1 MNLSFL
7 LRSRASLISGLLVI
21 ALAATPQ
28 AQAQAAVPD
37 LISGYRS
44 ITTSLNGARSALTAD
59 PAGALSRIESALNT
73 FRGLASQLR
82 SQQLIDGATQA
93 LNNAKL
99 AIGRRSLPD
108 LIAQVTQVTSVL
120 QRALYDRYFTELSS
134 GRTNS
139 AVRYASTLGEALSMP
154 QSARA
159 GLRQATVDNNATK
172 ARSILENRV
181 AEQMI
186 ATLRQARDTRDRA
199 QAFQSA
205 VRSYGS
211 FLIVQDSP
219 RVGDLTVGEFSGAIQ
234 ALTTGDTATFRST
247 TTSLLDKVSAFG
259 RRARGM
265 AASAPS
271 PTSPAT
277 SPAAPKPTPPATPNP
292 APTVQAQPPATPPAV
307 QATPKPQPAPT
318 AVVQPQ
324 AVAASSLSL
333 SSESARRE
341 LIQAGVNNEQAGT
354 LAADLAS
361 QGYTSLK
368 AVTDALYVQLAQAQA
383 RIQDSRV
390 SDGRADLEAARNLF
404 NKAVQ
409 PALEVVQPAL
419 SARVAGMLDASLSGT
434 GLRSA
439 DFGVLMGE
447 VDAVRQAFSAQ
458 GQSGLQALMASIQPF
473 WLNLRGLLLLVVGL
487 TIWYP
492 IYLLTLAF
500 GGRNPYWRFIMIA
513 MILLFVPPILEGFGW
528 LGSIISQLTGLTV
541 LDGLSVLSILHSPIA
556 QIIWVLTLLL
566 TVIFA
571 TMGFYGIAQQF
582 GLIRTRQQA
591 APAMAAMETTA
602 PSRTSN
608 VRNPTEPGNQDKT
621 VVEWDEE
628 F

>member
-7 LRSRASLISGLLVI
+7 LRSRAGLISGLLAI

-28 AQAQAAVPD
+28 AQAQATVPD

-271 PTSPAT
+271 PTSPAA

-292 APTVQAQPPATPPAV
+292 APTVQAQPSAAPPAV
-307 QATPKPQPAPT
+307 QATPKPQPAPP

-324 AVAASSLSL
+324 AVAASSLSG
-333 SSESARRE
+333 ESARRE

-608 VRNPTEPGNQDKT
+608 VHNPTEPGNQDKT

>member
-1 MNLSFL
+1 
-7 LRSRASLISGLLVI
+7 
-21 ALAATPQ
+21 
-28 AQAQAAVPD
+28 
-37 LISGYRS
+37 
-44 ITTSLNGARSALTAD
+44 
-59 PAGALSRIESALNT
+59 
-73 FRGLASQLR
+73 
-82 SQQLIDGATQA
+82 
-93 LNNAKL
+93 
-99 AIGRRSLPD
+99 
-108 LIAQVTQVTSVL
+108 
-120 QRALYDRYFTELSS
+120 
-134 GRTNS
+134 
-139 AVRYASTLGEALSMP
+139 
-154 QSARA
+154 
-159 GLRQATVDNNATK
+159 
-172 ARSILENRV
+172 
-181 AEQMI
+181 
-186 ATLRQARDTRDRA
+186 
-199 QAFQSA
+199 
-205 VRSYGS
+205 
-211 FLIVQDSP
+211 
-219 RVGDLTVGEFSGAIQ
+219 
-234 ALTTGDTATFRST
+234 
-247 TTSLLDKVSAFG
+247 
-259 RRARGM
+259 
-265 AASAPS
+265 
-271 PTSPAT
+271 
-277 SPAAPKPTPPATPNP
+277 
-292 APTVQAQPPATPPAV
+292 
-307 QATPKPQPAPT
+307 
-318 AVVQPQ
+318 
-324 AVAASSLSL
+324 
-333 SSESARRE
+333 
-341 LIQAGVNNEQAGT
+341 
-354 LAADLAS
+354 
-361 QGYTSLK
+361 
-368 AVTDALYVQLAQAQA
+368 VQLAQAQA

-608 VRNPTEPGNQDKT
+608 VHNPTEPGNQDKT

>member
-7 LRSRASLISGLLVI
+7 LRSRAGLISGLLAI
-21 ALAATPQ
+21 TLAVTPQ

-44 ITTSLNGARSALTAD
+44 ITTSLNGARSTLTAD

-139 AVRYASTLGEALSMP
+139 AVRYASTLGEALGMP

-159 GLRQATVDNNATK
+159 SLRQATVGNNATK

-186 ATLRQARDTRDRA
+186 ATLRQARDTQDRA

-234 ALTTGDTATFRST
+234 ALTAGDTATFRST
-247 TTSLLDKVSAFG
+247 TSSLLDKVGAFG

-271 PTSPAT
+271 PTSPAA
-277 SPAAPKPTPPATPNP
+277 SPAPKPTPPATPDP
-292 APTVQAQPPATPPAV
+292 APTVQAQPPAAPPAV
-307 QATPKPQPAPT
+307 QATPKPQPAPP

-324 AVAASSLSL
+324 AAAPSLSG
-333 SSESARRE
+333 ESARRE
-341 LIQAGVNNEQAGT
+341 LIQAGVNSEQAGT

-368 AVTDALYVQLAQAQA
+368 AATDALYVQLAQAQA

-409 PALEVVQPAL
+409 PALEVLQPAL
-419 SARVAGMLDASLSGT
+419 SARVAGMLDASLSGA

-458 GQSGLQALMASIQPF
+458 GQSGLQALMASIQPL
-473 WLNLRGLLLLVVGL
+473 WLNLRGLLMLVVGL

-513 MILLFVPPILEGFGW
+513 MILLFIPPILEGLGW

-582 GLIRTRQQA
+582 GLIRTRQQT

-602 PSRTSN
+602 PARASN
-608 VRNPTEPGNQDKT
+608 VRSPTEPSNQDKT

>member
-7 LRSRASLISGLLVI
+7 LRSRAGLISGLLAI

-28 AQAQAAVPD
+28 AQAQATVPD

-186 ATLRQARDTRDRA
+186 ATLRRARDTRDRA

-271 PTSPAT
+271 PTSPAA

-307 QATPKPQPAPT
+307 QATPKPQPAPP

-541 LDGLSVLSILHSPIA
+541 LDWLSVLSILHSPIA